1 VLRCEKLCCAK
12 AGFGFGTHH
21 SSLPVPGGEAVE
33 RNVRCD
39 DGCTLSRSSETYF
52 AVPRLDDIETR
63 LAGGEKTLDFPFAIS
78 ALLSSAAQRD
88 ISSRPGL
95 PKRG

>member
-1 VLRCEKLCCAK
+1 MFAATMAALYPDQARPTLR
-12 AGFGFGTHH
+12 
-21 SSLPVPGGEAVE
+21 
-33 RNVRCD
+33 
-39 DGCTLSRSSETYF
+39 Y
-52 AVPRLDDIETR
+52 PRLDDIETR